1 MGDRTDI
8 DVTRMRSQLLRRRG
22 EIVERGSA
30 TKEARDPV
38 ELDQARLGRLS
49 RMDALQVQE
58 MALASDRRRQAELQR
73 IEAAL
78 ARLERGEY
86 GDCVHCG
93 EEIGIKRLR
102 IDPTLQTC
110 VDCAQ

>member
-1 MGDRTDI
+1 MDQASLAELRQQ
-8 DVTRMRSQLLRRRG
+8 MLRRQEELRA
-22 EIVERGSA
+22 ESA
-30 TKEARDPV
+30 LAAESRSVV
-38 ELDQARLGRLS
+38 ELDQSSVGRLS

-58 MALASDRRRQAELQR
+58 MALANDRRRQAELQR

-78 ARLERGEY
+78 ARMERGEY